1 MTEQEKQQ
9 SEQQEEME
17 AKVRAKVDRLAEL
30 AAQQED
36 IKREADAIKAWF
48 ETHATDDLKDTK
60 AKTMEYW
67 GSRNAKVTVGMSS
80 TVKPVSYT
88 MVRSLLGT
96 VYPDFV
102 KEETTYKMTEPCK
115 RLFAMMFL
123 GEYTEGSLDETLRGI
138 TGDEKIRRALKKK
151 LKGKYTKDTETLVK
165 MAGLSE
171 QEASDWAYLVAEVM
185 NWEWIIQVLKAA
197 GWGGTPQEAI
207 GIINSAVIVDEGLK
221 VTVEAEKAR

>member
-1 MTEQEKQQ
+1 
-9 SEQQEEME
+9 
-17 AKVRAKVDRLAEL
+17 
-30 AAQQED
+30 
-36 IKREADAIKAWF
+36 
-48 ETHATDDLKDTK
+48 
-60 AKTMEYW
+60 
-67 GSRNAKVTVGMSS
+67 MSS

-115 RLFAMMFL
+115 RLFTMMFL
-123 GEYTEGSLDETLRGI
+123 GEYTEGSLDETIRGI

-151 LKGKYTKDTETLVK
+151 LKGKYAKDTETLVK

-207 GIINSAVIVDEGLK
+207 DIINSAVIVDDGLK
-221 VTVEAEKAR
+221 VTVEAEKER